1 MRRTLLLIIALFAGT
16 NTLCAQEYPA
26 RPITIIDPAAPG
38 GVSDIAAR
46 IVGEALTAKWGQQV
60 LVENRPGAGGSIG
73 VGYAARSKPDG
84 HTLLM
89 TTNGQFAVN
98 PSVYPSLPYD
108 PDKDFIPVALLT
120 NNPMLLV
127 ANADAKF
134 GTLPEL
140 IAAAKANPGKIGW
153 ASPGVGTWNHL
164 AGEWLQSELGIKL
177 LHVPYRGG
185 GPAGVAVAGG
195 DVPVGLIAISS
206 AMPHI
211 KSGRMKVL
219 ALSTKQRSSVDS
231 SWPTVAETAAPRFD
245 AATWV
250 GLFVQAATPK
260 HIVRKIEDDVLEIM
274 SRPDIKARFN
284 GLGIEVMT
292 LPSDRFSALIK
303 SDQNQVKAIIEGSGL
318 SLKQ

>member
-1 MRRTLLLIIALFAGT
+1 MLRPLLLIISLFAGA
-16 NTLCAQEYPA
+16 NTLQAQEYPS

-46 IVGEALTAKWGQQV
+46 LIGEALTAKWGQQV

-73 VGYAARSKPDG
+73 VGHAARAKPDG
-84 HTLLM
+84 YTLLM

-98 PSVYPSLPYD
+98 PFVYPSLPYD
-108 PDKDFIPVALLT
+108 PDKDFIPVALVT

-127 ANADAKF
+127 ANAKAEF
-134 GTLPEL
+134 NTLPEF
-140 IAAAKANPGKIGW
+140 IAAAKASPGKIGW

-185 GPAGVAVAGG
+185 GPAGVAIAGG

-219 ALSTKQRSSVDS
+219 ALSTKERSSVDP
-231 SWPTVAETAAPRFD
+231 SWPTVAEAAAPRFD

-250 GLFVQAATPK
+250 GLFVQAATPQDV
-260 HIVRKIEDDVLEIM
+260 VRKIEGDVLEIV
-274 SRPDIKARFN
+274 SRPNIKERLN
-284 GLGIEVMT
+284 GLGIEVMV
-292 LPSDRFSALIK
+292 LPSDQFARRIK
-303 SDQNQVKAIIEGSGL
+303 GDQQQVHAIIQASGL
-318 SLKQ
+318 SLK

>member
-1 MRRTLLLIIALFAGT
+1 MLRSLLLIISFFAGA
-16 NTLCAQEYPA
+16 NTLQAQDYPS

-46 IVGEALTAKWGQQV
+46 LIGEALTAKWGQQV

-73 VGYAARSKPDG
+73 VGHAARAKPDG
-84 HTLLM
+84 YTLLM

-98 PSVYPSLPYD
+98 PFVYPSLPYD
-108 PDKDFIPVALLT
+108 PDKDFIPVVLVT

-127 ANADAKF
+127 ANAKAEF
-134 GTLPEL
+134 NTLAEF
-140 IAAAKANPGKIGW
+140 IAAAKASPGKIGW

-185 GPAGVAVAGG
+185 GPAGVAIAGG

-219 ALSTKQRSSVDS
+219 ALSTKERSSVDP
-231 SWPTVAETAAPRFD
+231 SWPTVAEAAAPRFD

-250 GLFVQAATPK
+250 GLFVQAATPQDV
-260 HIVRKIEDDVLEIM
+260 VRKIEGDVLEIV
-274 SRPDIKARFN
+274 SRPNIKERLN
-284 GLGIEVMT
+284 GLGIEVMV
-292 LPSDRFSALIK
+292 LPSDQFARRIK
-303 SDQNQVKAIIEGSGL
+303 DDQQQVHAIIQASGL
-318 SLKQ
+318 SLK